1 MDYIQRLFSEDDHDF
16 STVNSYLL
24 FLIRVWFHISRFI
37 PGFPIR
43 IVQAVRRVTRLLVLR
58 SKRQY
63 FTETTEVHK
72 LHVFLRLVPNAR
84 FSRLCHPLQVS
95 RHSNTLH
102 VLQRLVLWYVFLR
115 AAFLASFRVLCISY
129 LFSRENAPFVHVY
142 ITLNILIG

>member
-1 MDYIQRLFSEDDHDF
+1 MNSLL
-16 STVNSYLL
+16 STVSGFPHSSLVSYLPL
-24 FLIRVWFHISRFI
+24 HTRFSYT
-37 PGFPIR
+37 G
-43 IVQAVRRVTRLLVLR
+43 AVRRVTRLLVLR

-63 FTETTEVHK
+63 LTETTELHK

-84 FSRLCHPLQVS
+84 SRLCHSLQVS
-95 RHSNTLH
+95 RHSHTLH

-129 LFSRENAPFVHVY
+129 LFSREHAPFVHVY